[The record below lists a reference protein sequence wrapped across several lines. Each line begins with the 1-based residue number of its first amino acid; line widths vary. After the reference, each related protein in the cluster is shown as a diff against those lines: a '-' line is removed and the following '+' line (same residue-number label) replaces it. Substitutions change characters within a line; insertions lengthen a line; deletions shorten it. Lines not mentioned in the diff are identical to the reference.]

1 MIDVVCC
8 GNTVGMAKNIVIPQY
23 SHKAIHVELVHFME
37 NASFTP
43 SLTLL
48 CTPAI
53 FIFYF
58 FVKKKDALKVVVVY
72 NCVFKCIDVFI

>member
-8 GNTVGMAKNIVIPQY
+8 GNTVGMTKNIVIPQY

-53 FIFYF
+53 FFG
-58 FVKKKDALKVVVVY
+58 KKERPPKTNSCLQL
-72 NCVFKCIDVFI
+72 CV